1 MIDGRPR
8 VSKYSGVAGD
18 RSPLEFLGRNFS
30 GGQHSTKNVLTS
42 DESMSFDY
50 SYYLPRI
57 DRIYLD
63 KEGFLSVK
71 QGAPCRQPWSS

>member
-1 MIDGRPR
+1 MPRPR

-18 RSPLEFLGRNFS
+18 RFSRILSRNFS
-30 GGQHSTKNVLTS
+30 GVNTVQRMYCIS

-63 KEGFLSVK
+63 KEGLLSVK
-71 QGAPCRQPWSS
+71 QGAPADNPGLP